1 MRLFV
6 NEAASFPIFHFFLKV
21 NLVYLGASLSS
32 RRTASSSFDSNWCS
46 SDNLHRSLSNH
57 CEKKCQESV
66 FQCQK
71 SWLIF
76 AHRGSKPLIKIW
88 LTWRFG
94 NFCFERSLLQL
105 NTSSWLKNTRI
116 LYKCAGQFAYWW
128 IILFI
133 IITGLMNETL
143 DTRTYSIWN
152 NCVAATVR
160 KLQSNR
166 NSSRSGM
173 YMSHPLL
180 AVVYYVLMPV

>member
-88 LTWRFG
+88 LTWRFC

-105 NTSSWLKNTRI
+105 N
-116 LYKCAGQFAYWW
+116 YKFTIEKYSY
-128 IILFI
+128 IIKVCWVICL
-133 IITGLMNETL
+133 LMNNFVHYNNWTQERNTWYL
-143 DTRTYSIWN
+143 DIFN
-152 NCVAATVR
+152 M
-160 KLQSNR
+160 K
-166 NSSRSGM
+166 
-173 YMSHPLL
+173 
-180 AVVYYVLMPV
+180 